1 MLASAR
7 LTFVMCQDI
16 HVDTSPLFVDQRLCV
31 FPSIFVVFNHQLLI
45 RKVIFVFLVCVWF
58 FKVITTSCEDLPAA
72 LGSTFFFVLGLQGA
86 ALKYL
91 PTIVNDVKLVFDP
104 KELR

>member
-1 MLASAR
+1 MVTIDSRECPPSCLWLSTLVGLA
-7 LTFVMCQDI
+7 
-16 HVDTSPLFVDQRLCV
+16 
-31 FPSIFVVFNHQLLI
+31 
-45 RKVIFVFLVCVWF
+45 
-58 FKVITTSCEDLPAA
+58 
-72 LGSTFFFVLGLQGA
+72 LQGA

>member
-1 MLASAR
+1 MLAPALLWPGGAAFTLLSSRSAVSLCLKR
-7 LTFVMCQDI
+7 FSSC
-16 HVDTSPLFVDQRLCV
+16 HVCGLDRNQ
-31 FPSIFVVFNHQLLI
+31 
-45 RKVIFVFLVCVWF
+45 KFLP
-58 FKVITTSCEDLPAA
+58 TLAPA
-72 LGSTFFFVLGLQGA
+72 LGSALSPLGLQGA

>member
-1 MLASAR
+1 MLSFA
-7 LTFVMCQDI
+7 
-16 HVDTSPLFVDQRLCV
+16 
-31 FPSIFVVFNHQLLI
+31 
-45 RKVIFVFLVCVWF
+45 
-58 FKVITTSCEDLPAA
+58 
-72 LGSTFFFVLGLQGA
+72 LGLQGA

>member
-1 MLASAR
+1 MSSQLPSAQHLVGLA
-7 LTFVMCQDI
+7 
-16 HVDTSPLFVDQRLCV
+16 
-31 FPSIFVVFNHQLLI
+31 
-45 RKVIFVFLVCVWF
+45 
-58 FKVITTSCEDLPAA
+58 
-72 LGSTFFFVLGLQGA
+72 LQGA

>member
-1 MLASAR
+1 MLN
-7 LTFVMCQDI
+7 L
-16 HVDTSPLFVDQRLCV
+16 PL
-31 FPSIFVVFNHQLLI
+31 S
-45 RKVIFVFLVCVWF
+45 
-58 FKVITTSCEDLPAA
+58 
-72 LGSTFFFVLGLQGA
+72 GLQGA